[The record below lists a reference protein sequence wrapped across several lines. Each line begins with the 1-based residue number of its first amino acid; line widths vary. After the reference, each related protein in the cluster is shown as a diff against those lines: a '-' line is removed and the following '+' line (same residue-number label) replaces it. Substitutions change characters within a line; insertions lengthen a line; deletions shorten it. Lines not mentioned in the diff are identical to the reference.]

1 MQMIE
6 AQVIDANHLKLVY
19 PVQIPPY
26 SKIVIAIV
34 SEKADDHE
42 KEEWFGLSRQGLAAA
57 YGEDEPEYSQK
68 MIIKSNPDFRH
79 E

>member
-1 MQMIE
+1 MQITE
-6 AQVIDANHLKLVY
+6 AQVIDANHLKLLY

-26 SKIVIAIV
+26 SKIMIAIV

-42 KEEWFGLSRQGLAAA
+42 KEEWFGLSRQELAAA

-68 MIIKSNPDFRH
+68 MIKKINPDFQP
-79 E
+79 